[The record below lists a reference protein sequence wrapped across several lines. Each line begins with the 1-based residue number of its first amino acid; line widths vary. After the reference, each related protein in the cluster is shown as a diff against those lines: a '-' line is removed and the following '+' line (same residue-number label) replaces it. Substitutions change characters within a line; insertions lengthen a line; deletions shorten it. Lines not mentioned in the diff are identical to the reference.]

1 MSLESRIM
9 NLPTPELGHTND
21 RERIAVNF
29 GAKGIRHAAAEIASE
44 GDALI
49 AEMLEVLEAVV
60 ISLRM
65 GAPAGAILAEDSP
78 IRQGMI
84 AIIAKAKP

>member
-1 MSLESRIM
+1 MHGRIM
-9 NLPTPELGHTND
+9 NLPQHWSSAHGAGML
-21 RERIAVNF
+21 IAYS
-29 GAKGIRHAAAEIASE
+29 AAAEIASE

>member
-1 MSLESRIM
+1 M
-9 NLPTPELGHTND
+9 NLPPGKDAPSSLSDRWNAYSIGH
-21 RERIAVNF
+21 REA
-29 GAKGIRHAAAEIASE
+29 RHAAAEIASE